1 MNATAMEQKVAD
13 GLQFDGKCADCGRQK
28 VLVITGNSHWGST
41 AAEEE
46 MCMCMMRGEQ
56 TSGQI
61 SPTEAPQMVTE
72 VSGDPESLEEL
83 ENRQA
88 TLENELDFLLD

>member
-13 GLQFDGKCADCGRQK
+13 GLQFDGKCADCGI
-28 VLVITGNSHWGST
+28 ITGNSHWGST